1 MAYTMKKIKK
11 IRTASI
17 IIAFALQTAAFAQ
30 NFMTQSY
37 VDTTVMRALY
47 VLNEATAYS
56 GMSGT
61 KQGHA
66 VTQAEAILN
75 SLKERAKTDPNRNY
89 ILMKVQE
96 VEAQIYW
103 EKEEMR
109 RIAAD
114 KNILT
119 ANQIV
124 KQYNAEVGKM
134 RPDFAHLKE
143 LFRRMGEVDTRQAN
157 NLADS
162 YNKRYRQIS
171 RDAMLALEK
180 ALVANDYDQAKRELE
195 YCEKNKFYLMI
206 SSSQL
211 EKQRER
217 LEGIQNAGGDM
228 TKIKTQL
235 NNSEAAYNAWNLSEC
250 RTNATMARDRLN
262 EIRAYLPQK
271 ESAEL
276 AAKAD
281 KLLKDLDNREDSLV
295 RMAISVLEKQGPET
309 ATSYLQDELQKK
321 LNISHN
327 RASFIDQA
335 ILNSMPERALD
346 TKMKVQM
353 VENNPD
359 EPDNN
364 YAMILNIQDKA
375 RYKAQEKADSVR
387 MVREKA
393 NNISL
398 NIYTLLENNKNKDA
412 GKLFARENN
421 FLKSVL
427 DKNAYEMLDMS
438 VTHSTTN
445 AGTVAGMNK
454 NQQKAQQVTAVI
466 YGLLENNKI
475 KEAYSRFQKNK
486 KPLSRH
492 LDAETYDMLEF
503 TVVQSYNY
511 VSKK

>member
-1 MAYTMKKIKK
+1 MKKIKK
-11 IRTASI
+11 FRPAPALLALMLP
-17 IIAFALQTAAFAQ
+17 IAAYAQ
-30 NFMTQSY
+30 NFLSQSY

-47 VLNEATAYS
+47 VLNEASAYS

-66 VTQAEAILN
+66 VTQAESILN

-114 KNILT
+114 KKILT

-124 KQYNAEVGKM
+124 LQYNGEVGKM
-134 RPDFAHLKE
+134 RPDFALLKE
-143 LFRRMGEVDTRQAN
+143 LFRRMAEVDTRQAN

-171 RDAMLALEK
+171 RDAMLSLEK
-180 ALVANDYDQAKRELE
+180 ALVANDYDQARRELE

-211 EKQRER
+211 ETQRER
-217 LEGIQNAGGDM
+217 LEGIQNAGSDM
-228 TKIKTQL
+228 PKIKAQL
-235 NNSEAAYNAWNLSEC
+235 DNGEAAYKAWNLSEC
-250 RTNATMARDRLN
+250 RTNVTMARDRLN
-262 EIRAYLPQK
+262 EIRAYLPPK

-276 AAKAD
+276 AARAD
-281 KLLKDLDNREDSLV
+281 RLLKDLDNREDSLV

-309 ATSYLQDELQKK
+309 ATSYLQNELQKK
-321 LNISHN
+321 HNISYN

-335 ILNSMPERALD
+335 IMNSTPERAIEA
-346 TKMKVQM
+346 KMKVQM

-364 YAMILNIQDKA
+364 YAMILDIQDKA

-393 NNISL
+393 NNISI
-398 NIYTLLENNKNKDA
+398 NIYTLLEHNKNKDA
-412 GKLFARENN
+412 GKLFAREKD

-427 DKNAYEMLDMS
+427 EKHAYEMLDMS

-445 AGTVAGMNK
+445 AGTVAGLNK
-454 NQQKAQQVTAVI
+454 NQQKAQQVTATI

-492 LDAETYDMLEF
+492 LDSETYEMLEF

-511 VSKK
+511 VSKKK

>member
-1 MAYTMKKIKK
+1 MKKIK
-11 IRTASI
+11 IYLTAPLI
-17 IIAFALQTAAFAQ
+17 LAFMLPIAAYAQ

-47 VLNEATAYS
+47 ILNEATAYS

-66 VTQAEAILN
+66 VTQAESILN

-114 KNILT
+114 KKIIT

-134 RPDFAHLKE
+134 RPDFALLKE
-143 LFRRMGEVDTRQAN
+143 LFRRMSEVDTRQAN
-157 NLADS
+157 NMADS

-171 RDAMLALEK
+171 REAMLALEK
-180 ALVANDYDQAKRELE
+180 ALVANDYDQARRELE

-211 EKQRER
+211 ETQRGR
-217 LEGIQNAGGDM
+217 LDGLKNAGSDIP
-228 TKIKTQL
+228 KIKALL
-235 NNSEAAYNAWNLSEC
+235 NDGEAACKALNLSES
-250 RTNATMARDRLN
+250 RTNATMARDKLDEVRT
-262 EIRAYLPQK
+262 YLPPK

-276 AAKAD
+276 AARAD
-281 KLLKDLDNREDSLV
+281 KLLKFLDNIEDSLV
-295 RMAISVLEKQGPET
+295 RRAVAILENQGPET
-309 ATSYLQDELQKK
+309 ATSYLKNELQEK

-335 ILNSMPERALD
+335 IINSTPERAVEA
-346 TKMKVQM
+346 KMKIKM

-359 EPDNN
+359 EPDNS
-364 YAMILNIQDKA
+364 YAMILNMQDRA
-375 RYKAQEKADSVR
+375 RFKAQEKADSVR

-393 NNISL
+393 NSVSL

-412 GKLFARENN
+412 GKLFAREKA

-427 DKNAYEMLDMS
+427 EKNAYDMLEMS
-438 VTHSTTN
+438 VTYSTTN
-445 AGTVAGMNK
+445 SGTVAGMNK
-454 NQQKAQQVTAVI
+454 NQQKAQQTTAQI
-466 YGLLENNKI
+466 YGMLENDQI
-475 KEAYSRFQKNK
+475 KKAHSLFKKNK

-492 LDAETYDMLEF
+492 LDAETYQLLEF
-503 TVVQSYNY
+503 TVVQSFEY
-511 VSKK
+511 VSKKK

>member
-1 MAYTMKKIKK
+1 MKKIK
-11 IRTASI
+11 IFCTAPI
-17 IIAFALQTAAFAQ
+17 IVALALPIAAYAQ
-30 NFMTQSY
+30 NFMSQSY

-47 VLNEATAYS
+47 ILNEATAYS

-61 KQGHA
+61 KQSHA

-75 SLKERAKTDPNRNY
+75 NLKERAKTDPNRNY
-89 ILMKVQE
+89 VMMKVQE

-114 KNILT
+114 KKILT

-124 KQYNAEVGKM
+124 LQYNGEVGKM
-134 RPDFAHLKE
+134 RPDFALLKE
-143 LFRRMGEVDTRQAN
+143 LFRRMAEVDTRQAN

-211 EKQRER
+211 QTQRER
-217 LEGIQNAGGDM
+217 LEGIQSAGRDM
-228 TKIKTQL
+228 PKIKAQL
-235 NNSEAAYNAWNLSEC
+235 DQGEAAYNAWNLSEC
-250 RTNATMARDRLN
+250 RGNATMARDRLS
-262 EIRAYLPQK
+262 EIRAYLPPK
-271 ESAEL
+271 ESADL
-276 AAKAD
+276 AARAD

-295 RMAISVLEKQGPET
+295 KTAITILEKQGPET
-309 ATSYLQDELQKK
+309 ATSYLQDQLQKK
-321 LNISHN
+321 LNISYN

-335 ILNSMPERALD
+335 IMNSIPERAID
-346 TKMKVQM
+346 AKMKVQM

-364 YAMILNIQDKA
+364 YAMILDIQDKA
-375 RYKAQEKADSVR
+375 RFKAQEKADSVR

-393 NNISL
+393 NGISL
-398 NIYTLLENNKNKDA
+398 NIYTLLEHNKNKDA
-412 GKLFARENN
+412 KKLFARENN

-427 DKNAYEMLDMS
+427 DKNAYEMLETS
-438 VTHSTTN
+438 VTQSTTN
-445 AGTVAGMNK
+445 AGTVAGLNK
-454 NQQKAQQVTAVI
+454 NQQKAQQVTAKI

-486 KPLSRH
+486 KPLNRY
-492 LDAETYDMLEF
+492 LDAETYQMLEF